1 MQVAQNT
8 GIEPTVNSVDPSYFG
23 NYLLDN
29 FMAITEA
36 LDLDRPDLVILTWES
51 IKISFLDE
59 PAKEAYLAR
68 IDQAAAAAK

>member
-8 GIEPTVNSVDPSYFG
+8 GIKPTVNSDDPSYFG

-29 FMAITEA
+29 FMAVTEA

-51 IKISFLDE
+51 IEISFLDE
-59 PAKEAYLAR
+59 PTKEAYLVR